1 MPINRFIL
9 ALAVSAS
16 LTAACSR
23 TPQAASQAAASEP
36 VGMTTS
42 APSALA
48 PPAAD
53 ACKLLTAADVETAT
67 KVKVGAV
74 VASDPT
80 SAQTGN
86 CNFQHADKAFGTSI
100 IARLAVFKPE
110 RMANER
116 HIWADVMRSAPETGV
131 GDFAYYNEAAGVL
144 VAGRGAHMVEV
155 QVLDG
160 PAGAGRLETI
170 KSLAATALGRM

>member
-1 MPINRFIL
+1 MPTTRFIL

-23 TPQAASQAAASEP
+23 TPQAASQSATSGSAG
-36 VGMTTS
+36 VTTS
-42 APSALA
+42 TAPATA
-48 PPAAD
+48 TPATD
-53 ACKLLTAADVETAT
+53 ACKLLTAADVEAAT

-116 HIWADVMRSAPETGV
+116 HIWADVMKSTPVTGV
-131 GDFAYYNEAAGVL
+131 GDFGYYNEAGGVL
-144 VAGRGAHMVEV
+144 VAGSGAHMVEV

-160 PAGAGRLETI
+160 PGGAERLETI